1 MFVIGGWLGS
11 GTYASYDLFV
21 LNLDTKEWKQLQTSG
36 QNPGPCNMHSADVLE
51 HLIYIFRGGD
61 GKDYLN
67 DLHCIDTETK
77 EWRLVQAKGKV
88 PEPRAN
94 HCSSLVNRKIY
105 IFGGWDG

>member
-1 MFVIGGWLGS
+1 
-11 GTYASYDLFV
+11 
-21 LNLDTKEWKQLQTSG
+21 
-36 QNPGPCNMHSADVLE
+36 MHSADVLDSQ
-51 HLIYIFRGGD
+51 IYIFRGGD

-67 DLHCIDTETK
+67 DLHAIDTETK
-77 EWRLVQAKGKV
+77 EWKLVATKGKT